1 MTAFMI
7 VVTGALLGLLILIDP
22 SPRNLR
28 TLKIGAFVG
37 VLSLLAAW
45 TWPIQVGMGL
55 IALFLLV
62 PSLASA
68 VGLLVPVGAL
78 IAIGV
83 ARILYKKNLL

>member
-55 IALFLLV
+55 IALFLLGV
-62 PSLASA
+62 
-68 VGLLVPVGAL
+68 VYGLKGWLLLCAL
-78 IAIGV
+78 F
-83 ARILYKKNLL
+83 LLTFDE